1 MNKKLPIFNAPAP
14 LWWESRI
21 ITDQRPFSSPSPR
34 QVTLASLSCWL
45 FEGKEFYGTE
55 VKPSNKKNLLFNNG
69 AEQRQLPAHRAGTV
83 PHWFPMDNPAFV
95 YPKHLNS
102 DGPVHECSKHVL
114 LSASHWPRFAP
125 MVFSLFLVRAAL
137 YAPNSWIL
145 EGKEKT
151 QNNQERTWFVTSWI
165 LENTR
170 LQILSVTCR
179 NKQKKGKSENPVC
192 NVSVPSLMAST
203 VFLAP

>member
-1 MNKKLPIFNAPAP
+1 MMGEQDHNWPKAL
-14 LWWESRI
+14 
-21 ITDQRPFSSPSPR
+21 SSPSPR

-83 PHWFPMDNPAFV
+83 PHWFPMDNPAFA

-125 MVFSLFLVRAAL
+125 IVFSLFFVRAAL

-151 QNNQERTWFVTSWI
+151 QNNQERTWFATSWI

-179 NKQKKGKSENPVC
+179 NKQKKANPRIQC
-192 NVSVPSLMAST
+192 AMFQ
-203 VFLAP
+203 FLPFWLAQSFWLLNLSNYYQY